1 MNRRNFLGS
10 LAVLPVIG
18 SIVNAVEIK
27 PKKVIMS
34 SMYGT
39 LGRNWE
45 ILTPQEIIDAGFVLV
60 TTPVFIAD
68 DQNYCIKTKKLTL
81 WLPPEGVEAFTAG
94 GKLFWGCKEEAI
106 RQIKQMGFTH
116 VYSVRFNESPLYNVS
131 TCESMGHMAL
141 VRGAKVYQCL
151 VRNSCGEVCGV

>member
-10 LAVLPVIG
+10 LAVLPFFG
-18 SIVNAVEIK
+18 SLAKSADTK
-27 PKKVIMS
+27 PKKVVMS

-39 LGRNWE
+39 LGKNWD

-60 TTPVFIAD
+60 TTHVFIAD

-94 GKLFWGCKEEAI
+94 RKLFWGCKEEAI

-131 TCESMGHMAL
+131 TCESMGHMAF
-141 VRGAKVYQCL
+141 VRGANVFWYRGSVYEAACRKV
-151 VRNSCGEVCGV
+151 